1 MRKLGKRL
9 LVITL
14 TFILSFNV
22 ISSNYE
28 TSQVHASASVI
39 GLAELIVG
47 IASSMGVI
55 VPVAGAVAGAA
66 LSKAATDSFVSYVTG
81 IDSSEVDV
89 YDRLAAGAVTSI
101 GVTSAMVNDVK
112 GWLETLGID
121 AKSGSVAEKTV
132 TIASGDFTWIEA
144 DKFSLGIVY
153 KSAEN
158 TMTYVVRGFSALEQ
172 GDSKTAKF
180 SIAYAKENQSSTH
193 KTPYLITDKK
203 ITFGWVTEGRYD
215 IGGYTLPDAKNKF
228 YEDYVLKGHLGS
240 RVGQNMNNGEY
251 HPEFTVGKY
260 YVYRGR
266 VLSALA
272 LNKDNYLCSHDLSVI
287 SEFETQEEIKT
298 ALGGD
303 ISSSVDL
310 TIPSIG
316 TYDDKNIADL
326 TDGRTLSAADL
337 KAITDA
343 LVNPYADYK
352 NGDGT
357 ITQEDL
363 QNAVTAAI
371 AAALAAAGSKEEPD
385 IPPIPDVDVSGIL
398 DWLDKIY
405 KAITTFFATASS
417 FVTTF
422 PLQRWKEFL
431 ETFPSVTQQ
440 ITNAIGDVFLT
451 DKSILDTLITFP
463 TAESLKDLITGVPV
477 DLADLKDAV
486 TIFPKA
492 FQDAMTDV
500 ITDVFPAALID
511 ALTDALPKSI
521 VQGVA
526 TLPLS
531 IVDALI
537 PELEMTIPFTLQ
549 ASLPKIL
556 MDALS
561 GSITIPDIKV
571 DFPAIEIPNYMD
583 ILAQILAAILS
594 IPALLTLDVPLIK
607 AAVDAA
613 TKDVALE
620 TGVEPI
626 LALFQDISFS
636 DDYTYPVI
644 AIKTPDILK
653 SYYPEPEIILCDFED
668 YAEYCLWARNI
679 FRVTLWLAFLYW
691 AAKQLQVKYHIA

>member
-1 MRKLGKRL
+1 MRKLVKRI
-9 LVITL
+9 LVFLL
-14 TFILSFNV
+14 TFIISFNV
-22 ISSNYE
+22 ISSDYSAGKVN
-28 TSQVHASASVI
+28 ASATAI
-39 GLAELIVG
+39 GLTEVV
-47 IASSMGVI
+47 S
-55 VPVAGAVAGAA
+55 AVAAA
-66 LSKAATDSFVSYVTG
+66 LGVNLGGALALAGGALTAYVSDSFVSYVTG
-81 IDSSEVDV
+81 VNSSELDV
-89 YDRLAAGAVTSI
+89 YDRIGAGATVGI
-101 GVTSAMVNDVK
+101 GVTAGIVKDVK
-112 GWLETLGID
+112 GWLDSIGID
-121 AKSGSVAEKTV
+121 TTKSGSVAEKKV
-132 TIASGDFTWIEA
+132 SINSGSFDWYSSDKIE
-144 DKFSLGIVY
+144 FGLVY
-153 KSAEN
+153 KPYSFAFYESWCFIDYPSGSLQEMRF
-158 TMTYVVRGFSALEQ
+158 TLARVRTEKDGNF
-172 GDSKTAKF
+172 
-180 SIAYAKENQSSTH
+180 
-193 KTPYLITDKK
+193 YLITDKK
-203 ITFGWVTEGRYD
+203 FSKLTYRTFTTSLGSL
-215 IGGYTLPDAKNKF
+215 TLPDAVIAAKNICGIDNF
-228 YEDYVLKGHLGS
+228 SDLTTFVN
-240 RVGQNMNNGEY
+240 NMSS
-251 HPEFTVGKY
+251 PSFTVDKY
-260 YVYRGR
+260 YAYSFGKNGWYEYGNDSFVSTIPTY
-266 VLSALA
+266 VTFDSLDNLKNALSDG
-272 LNKDNYLCSHDLSVI
+272 NI
-287 SEFETQEEIKT
+287 
-298 ALGGD
+298 
-303 ISSSVDL
+303 SSVDL

-316 TYDDKNIADL
+316 TYDDTNIADL
-326 TDGRTLSAADL
+326 TDGRTLTAADL
-337 KAITDA
+337 QAIADA
-343 LVNPYADYK
+343 LANPYADYK

-385 IPPIPDVDVSGIL
+385 VPPVPDVDVSGIL

-405 KAITTFFATASS
+405 KAITSFFATAAS
-417 FVTTF
+417 FVTTY

-440 ITNAIGDVFLT
+440 ITDAIGDVFLT

-463 TAESLKDLITGVPV
+463 TAESLKDLITGVPA

-500 ITDVFPAALID
+500 VTDVFPAALID

-521 VQGVA
+521 VEGVA

-531 IVDALI
+531 IVKALM

-556 MDALS
+556 MDALQ
-561 GSITIPDIKV
+561 GSISIPDV
-571 DFPAIEIPNYMD
+571 NVEFPTIEIPNYMD
-583 ILAQILAAILS
+583 ILNQILAAILS
-594 IPALLTLDVPLIK
+594 IPALLTLDLPLIK

-626 LALFQDISFS
+626 LTLFQGINFS

-644 AIKTPDILK
+644 SIKTPDILK
-653 SYYPEPEIILCDFED
+653 TYYDEPEIILCDFED

>member
-121 AKSGSVAEKTV
+121 VKSGSVAEKTV
-132 TIASGDFTWIEA
+132 SIASGDFTWFHE
-144 DKFSLGIVY
+144 DKFCVGNVWINSYG
-153 KSAEN
+153 
-158 TMTYVVRGFSALEQ
+158 TYCYFNNDCFWNITPAKFTLA
-172 GDSKTAKF
+172 TAKTSDTAF
-180 SIAYAKENQSSTH
+180 RF
-193 KTPYLITDKK
+193 YLITD
-203 ITFGWVTEGRYD
+203 TRLTSGQVGGGQQEVR
-215 IGGYTLPDAKNKF
+215 GYTLNDAKTYF
-228 YEDYVLKGHLGS
+228 YDKYVVNASGWTGS
-240 RVGQNMNNGEY
+240 STSLVSSYYPTFVAGD
-251 HPEFTVGKY
+251 Y
-260 YVYRGR
+260 YVYNR
-266 VLSALA
+266 SYFSPS
-272 LNKDNYLCSHDLSVI
+272 NSFSDYI
-287 SEFETQEEIKT
+287 SNVDISKAVSFETEDDLKA
-298 ALGGD
+298 ALKGNTG
-303 ISSSVDL
+303 SSVDL

-316 TYDDKNIADL
+316 AYDDANITDL

-343 LVNPYADYK
+343 LANPYADYK

-463 TAESLKDLITGVPV
+463 TAESLKDLITGVPA
-477 DLADLKDAV
+477 DLADLKDTV

-556 MDALS
+556 MDALQ
-561 GSITIPDIKV
+561 GSISIPDV
-571 DFPAIEIPNYMD
+571 NVEFPTIEIPNYMD
-583 ILAQILAAILS
+583 ILAQILADILS
-594 IPALLTLDVPLIK
+594 IPALLALDVPLIK
-607 AAVDAA
+607 AAVNAA

-626 LALFQDISFS
+626 LALFQGISFS

>member
-1 MRKLGKRL
+1 MRKLVKRIS
-9 LVITL
+9 VILL
-14 TFILSFNV
+14 TFIISFNV
-22 ISSNYE
+22 ISSDYSAGKVN
-28 TSQVHASASVI
+28 ASATAI
-39 GLAELIVG
+39 GLTEVV
-47 IASSMGVI
+47 S
-55 VPVAGAVAGAA
+55 AVAAA
-66 LSKAATDSFVSYVTG
+66 LGVNLGGALALAGGALTAYVSDSFVSYVTG
-81 IDSSEVDV
+81 VKSSELDV
-89 YDRLAAGAVTSI
+89 YDRIGAGATVGI
-101 GVTSAMVNDVK
+101 GVTAGIVNDVK
-112 GWLETLGID
+112 GWLDSLGID

-132 TIASGDFTWIEA
+132 TIPSGDLTW
-144 DKFSLGIVY
+144 Y
-153 KSAEN
+153 
-158 TMTYVVRGFSALEQ
+158 
-172 GDSKTAKF
+172 
-180 SIAYAKENQSSTH
+180 SSGH
-193 KTPYLITDKK
+193 K
-203 ITFGWVTEGRYD
+203 
-215 IGGYTLPDAKNKF
+215 IGY
-228 YEDYVLKGHLGS
+228 
-240 RVGQNMNNGEY
+240 
-251 HPEFTVGKY
+251 
-260 YVYRGR
+260 
-266 VLSALA
+266 LA
-272 LNKDNYLCSHDLSVI
+272 LNVNNGINYSFYNIRCGKTGEKIYPFTVVATKIVNGDELDFYCI
-287 SEFETQEEIKT
+287 TQGYSIIGT
-298 ALGGD
+298 GYN
-303 ISSSVDL
+303 SSSMSGTFEYVLDYLEKNYPPYQGDNSVPYVDHYGTFSYKQMVTTRITTNMRILTPYSMLFDSKDDMLSYFSKLFSSGEANISL

-316 TYDDKNIADL
+316 TYDDTNITDL
-326 TDGRTLSAADL
+326 TDGRTLTAADL

-343 LVNPYADYK
+343 LANPYADYK

-363 QNAVTAAI
+363 QQAVTAAI

-385 IPPIPDVDVSGIL
+385 VPPVPDVDVSGIL

-405 KAITTFFATASS
+405 KAITSFFATAAS
-417 FVTTF
+417 FVTTY

-440 ITNAIGDVFLT
+440 ITDAIGDVFLT

-463 TAESLKDLITGVPV
+463 TAESLKDLITGVPA

-500 ITDVFPAALID
+500 VTDVFPAALID

-521 VQGVA
+521 VEGVA

-531 IVDALI
+531 IVKALI

-556 MDALS
+556 MDALQ
-561 GSITIPDIKV
+561 GSISIPDV
-571 DFPAIEIPNYMD
+571 NVQFPTIEIPNYMD
-583 ILAQILAAILS
+583 ILNQILAAILS
-594 IPALLTLDVPLIK
+594 IPALLTLDLPLIK
-607 AAVDAA
+607 AAIDAA

-626 LALFQDISFS
+626 LTLFQGINFS

-644 AIKTPDILK
+644 SIKTPDILK
-653 SYYPEPEIILCDFED
+653 TYYDEPEIILCDFED

>member
-1 MRKLGKRL
+1 MCKLVKRIL
-9 LVITL
+9 IILL
-14 TFILSFNV
+14 TFTISFNV
-22 ISSNYE
+22 VSSQYQCSKIN
-28 TSQVHASASVI
+28 ASATAI
-39 GLAELIVG
+39 GLSEVV
-47 IASSMGVI
+47 S
-55 VPVAGAVAGAA
+55 AVAAA
-66 LSKAATDSFVSYVTG
+66 LGVNLGGALALAGGALTAYVSDSFVSYVTG
-81 IDSSEVDV
+81 VKSSELDV
-89 YDRLAAGAVTSI
+89 YDRLGAGATVGI
-101 GVTSAMVNDVK
+101 GVTAGIVNDVK

-132 TIASGDFTWIEA
+132 SIASGDFTWFYE
-144 DKFSLGIVY
+144 DKFTVGKVWLD
-153 KSAEN
+153 KSG
-158 TMTYVVRGFSALEQ
+158 TYCYFTNECFWNITPAKFTLA
-172 GDSKTAKF
+172 TAKTSDTAF
-180 SIAYAKENQSSTH
+180 RF
-193 KTPYLITDKK
+193 YLITD
-203 ITFGWVTEGRYD
+203 TRLTSGQAGR
-215 IGGYTLPDAKNKF
+215 GTQEVRGYTLNDAKTYF
-228 YEDYVLKGHLGS
+228 YDKYVVDASGWKGTSSSLVSSYYPSFVAG
-240 RVGQNMNNGEY
+240 N
-251 HPEFTVGKY
+251 Y
-260 YVYRGR
+260 YVY
-266 VLSALA
+266 
-272 LNKDNYLCSHDLSVI
+272 NYSYFDPPIIFENLI
-287 SEFETQEEIKT
+287 SNVDISKAVSFETEDDLKA
-298 ALGGD
+298 ALKGNTG
-303 ISSSVDL
+303 SSVDL

-316 TYDDKNIADL
+316 AYDDANITDL

-343 LVNPYADYK
+343 LANPYADYK

-385 IPPIPDVDVSGIL
+385 IPSVPDVDVSGIL

-405 KAITTFFATASS
+405 KALTTFFTTAAS
-417 FVTTF
+417 FVTTY

-440 ITNAIGDVFLT
+440 ITDAIGDVFLT

-463 TAESLKDLITGVPV
+463 TAESLKDLITGVPA
-477 DLADLKDAV
+477 DLTDLKDAV

-537 PELEMTIPFTLQ
+537 PELEMTIPFSLQ

-556 MDALS
+556 MDALQ
-561 GSITIPDIKV
+561 GSISIPDIKV

-607 AAVDAA
+607 AAVNAA

-626 LALFQDISFS
+626 LALFQGISFS

-644 AIKTPDILK
+644 SIKTPDILK

-668 YAEYCLWARNI
+668 YAEYCQWARNI